1 MSKDL
6 AVIFVEEVRLINKLF
21 YFVYIIVPLI
31 LMTHFC
37 HLSIVFLFSYICI
50 EKGNRSFKKALVTRE
65 IKT

>member
-1 MSKDL
+1 MKKDL
-6 AVIFVEEVRLINKLF
+6 AIIFVEEVRLINKLF

-37 HLSIVFLFSYICI
+37 HLLIVFLFSSICI
-50 EKGNRSFKKALVTRE
+50 EKGSRSFKKALLTRE